1 MHTKMFEISTTPPP
15 LPQYANVCIYR
26 VLSGHLIRKW
36 QKMTKKKTY
45 KNDSIST
52 HKYACWVYSS
62 QLIEYM
68 SNWVLIKKL
77 YPIHNFKTIFKNI
90 ADKKAPSS
98 PAGHNIT
105 VKQIQHIK
113 LYKYLIK
120 SIIKQINY
128 YCNISD

>member
-15 LPQYANVCIYR
+15 PTPVCKR
-26 VLSGHLIRKW
+26 VYLQGVKW
-36 QKMTKKKTY
+36 APNKKMTKNDKKKTY